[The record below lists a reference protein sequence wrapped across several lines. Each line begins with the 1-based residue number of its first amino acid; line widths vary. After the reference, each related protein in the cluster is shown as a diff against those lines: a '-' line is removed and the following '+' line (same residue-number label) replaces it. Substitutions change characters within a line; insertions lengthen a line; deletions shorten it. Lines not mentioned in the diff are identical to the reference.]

1 MENIDKDIERVK
13 EIINNNYLE
22 DLSYLREENDYKIF
36 NQAIENVLSEF
47 QALREFSAEEVINTA
62 ELQVEL
68 KTYKKIAEKLASKL
82 NEAYFEQNDFGLFFE
97 KEILKGIEADYRYVG
112 DVIIEWAR
120 KEVESN
126 GKE

>member
-1 MENIDKDIERVK
+1 MERVTNNIDKDIERVK

-68 KTYKKIAEKLASKL
+68 KTYKKIAEKLAEEMVLHGICSGVEESDKCYA
-82 NEAYFEQNDFGLFFE
+82 NEIQCG
-97 KEILKGIEADYRYVG
+97 KC
-112 DVIIEWAR
+112 IIDWAR
-120 KEVESN
+120 KEVEN
-126 GKE
+126 EQNN